1 MVMAT
6 DVKTVKLTVTLS
18 NEVVQALKD
27 MAAANGI
34 SVTEQLRRAIST
46 QKWLQGVLD
55 RNERI
60 LVENPSSGKSR
71 EVEFAGG
78 R

>member
-1 MVMAT
+1 MAT
-6 DVKTVKLTVTLS
+6 TDSKTVKLTVTLS

-27 MAAANGI
+27 MASANGI
-34 SVTEQLRRAIST
+34 SVTEQLRRSIST
-46 QKWLQGVLD
+46 QKWLHGVLE
-55 RNERI
+55 RNERVV
-60 LVENPSSGKSR
+60 VENPATGKSR